1 MPRAEALAGVAR
13 RRNRERGLGTGSG
26 DGLHEAATVEG
37 AQRDGEPVGLA
48 GKQVR
53 QAVRGKGGGGEEGRG
68 GGAGASRQS
77 DVAARL
83 QE

>member
-48 GKQVR
+48 GKQV
-53 QAVRGKGGGGEEGRG
+53 
-68 GGAGASRQS
+68 
-77 DVAARL
+77 
-83 QE
+83 